1 MEIIQLDGY
10 TEFEKLEIG
19 KRHLVPRQLEAH
31 GLKPDELTFDDSA
44 IRRIIS
50 DYTREAGVRNLERE
64 IAGICRKAIVWIT
77 ENEADNVTVTPE
89 LVREYLKKQRYESGV
104 SEVFKMPGIA
114 TGLAVTSVGGD
125 ILFIEAS
132 KMPGKGRLTL
142 TGQLGDV
149 MRESAEIAFSYVRA
163 KAETLGID
171 PAEWGKSDLH
181 LHVPAGA
188 LPKDG
193 PSAGVAMVMA
203 LASLYSGAPLRSDV
217 GITGEMTL
225 RGRALPVG
233 GIKMKVL
240 AAHRAGLKQ
249 VVLPEK
255 NVRDLDDLPP
265 EVRQSIDFVSVD
277 QVDEALIASLM
288 IRENQDGSETAGASG
303 QEVGQVTTGA
313 DC

>member
-1 MEIIQLDGY
+1 
-10 TEFEKLEIG
+10 
-19 KRHLVPRQLEAH
+19 
-31 GLKPDELTFDDSA
+31 
-44 IRRIIS
+44 
-50 DYTREAGVRNLERE
+50 LERE